1 MKKGLQDWVEIF
13 RAGKH
18 TDSLGRTREFT
29 AADLDR
35 MVAGYD
41 PAKHEAPA
49 VVGHPKDNGP
59 AYGWVEGMKR
69 AGGLLLAKFK
79 QVAPEFEEM
88 VRDGRFKKRSVSLY
102 PDGTLR
108 HVGFLGAQPPAVKG
122 LKDVSFAAGDDC
134 SQYEFSEEDVPMDE
148 LEELKKKLAEAE
160 AGKAKAEAEAKELRE
175 KAEAQAAGFAE
186 AAKKQK
192 RKEIAEF
199 VAAGVKEGKILP
211 AWKKNGLEEFMA
223 HLDEAGGDYE
233 FAEGKKQSPADW
245 FKGFLADF
253 SAHPLF
259 KEFKV
264 VDQDGGDHSETGA
277 FDHELTS
284 HV

>member
-1 MKKGLQDWVEIF
+1 
-13 RAGKH
+13 
-18 TDSLGRTREFT
+18 
-29 AADLDR
+29 
-35 MVAGYD
+35 
-41 PAKHEAPA
+41 
-49 VVGHPKDNGP
+49 
-59 AYGWVEGMKR
+59 
-69 AGGLLLAKFK
+69 
-79 QVAPEFEEM
+79 
-88 VRDGRFKKRSVSLY
+88 
-102 PDGTLR
+102 
-108 HVGFLGAQPPAVKG
+108 
-122 LKDVSFAAGDDC
+122 
-134 SQYEFSEEDVPMDE
+134 MDE